1 MHLKENCIN
10 EDKHS
15 VWPSHVHLF
24 WCTTIPCSVTLVQ
37 AWDILAN
44 FVMIITNNK
53 SILQAIIVE
62 VISEKRERGTN
73 VHNVHNYCYYVT
85 AAKWQDR
92 IEVPTSQWY
101 YTVYSVF
108 SRYSPVMNA
117 LTTAHC
123 LPLQKGKKIIKT
135 FHLQTLL
142 LLLFAFTDHNLWVCH
157 VEFLQD
163 AVLYIY
169 ISFTANVKIPWGKTY
184 RKENWD
190 MVEFF
195 RLKYKHNLVA
205 IYLNFALDLFA
216 TCTNLPLP

>member
-135 FHLQTLL
+135 FHLQTIITIVCIYRSQPLSL
-142 LLLFAFTDHNLWVCH
+142 PCWVPSRCGIIH
-157 VEFLQD
+157 IHF
-163 AVLYIY
+163 IY
-169 ISFTANVKIPWGKTY
+169 SKCKNTMGQNIQERELGYGRVFQVK
-184 RKENWD
+184 
-190 MVEFF
+190 V
-195 RLKYKHNLVA
+195 
-205 IYLNFALDLFA
+205 
-216 TCTNLPLP
+216 